1 MEQEQEELLLALHVS
16 WKTLFF
22 YRVSLGAWQFDV
34 QFSQKERSFWNISQ
48 MFTVALWSLS
58 IEQNVWRQ
66 NGDLP
71 EGLCKFCI
79 FHKVVPII
87 WKPENILQHSPVI
100 YYVVS
105 IEVENSSMGWFGPC

>member
-1 MEQEQEELLLALHVS
+1 MSSFPKRKGAFGTSLRCLL
-16 WKTLFF
+16 WLFGDF
-22 YRVSLGAWQFDV
+22 
-34 QFSQKERSFWNISQ
+34 
-48 MFTVALWSLS
+48 S
-58 IEQNVWRQ
+58 IEQIVWRQ

-87 WKPENILQHSPVI
+87 WKPENIPQHSPVI

-105 IEVENSSMGWFGPC
+105 IAVENSSMVWFGPC